1 MKQVY
6 VKEYTRDD
14 GTKVRSHYRN
24 IEETVSRLSQGDN
37 QGALDM
43 ISQTLATLPDEQN
56 ALAKVVAGNTIVPE
70 EYNGY
75 LGQLQDLNQFQNL
88 AMKYK
93 MLSDNELDVSEA
105 ADEIQ
110 NAFGEKI
117 LGGAAQINAL
127 SPTHN
132 EGFKELPLIDKAK
145 INWKMNP
152 IANSLA
158 PLTTKG
164 IDNLTK
170 NLNSA
175 INDPNAEVVVGINK
189 FKNEEFRN
197 TLKKIGVHDED
208 MGVIYRPDSEASRT
222 MAKSATVEKF
232 VTDNFEDIKQGKI
245 KTSQLNFQYSD
256 NYLSL
261 KQFDLQA
268 AYQNVTIY
276 EPKIVGNT
284 INFMVIDRNDYT
296 KQNGSGFLIKNNNEM
311 AELQQKGAVKP
322 YFTIMEVSVDLKK
335 LKKGTK

>member
-110 NAFGEKI
+110 NAFGEKFGVVLLKYI
-117 LGGAAQINAL
+117 QLQV
-127 SPTHN
+127 
-132 EGFKELPLIDKAK
+132 LIV
-145 INWKMNP
+145 
-152 IANSLA
+152 
-158 PLTTKG
+158 
-164 IDNLTK
+164 
-170 NLNSA
+170 LNM
-175 INDPNAEVVVGINK
+175 I
-189 FKNEEFRN
+189 
-197 TLKKIGVHDED
+197 T
-208 MGVIYRPDSEASRT
+208 
-222 MAKSATVEKF
+222 SAT
-232 VTDNFEDIKQGKI
+232 KI
-245 KTSQLNFQYSD
+245 KKG
-256 NYLSL
+256 L
-261 KQFDLQA
+261 K
-268 AYQNVTIY
+268 I
-276 EPKIVGNT
+276 I
-284 INFMVIDRNDYT
+284 RNI
-296 KQNGSGFLIKNNNEM
+296 QS
-311 AELQQKGAVKP
+311 
-322 YFTIMEVSVDLKK
+322 
-335 LKKGTK
+335 